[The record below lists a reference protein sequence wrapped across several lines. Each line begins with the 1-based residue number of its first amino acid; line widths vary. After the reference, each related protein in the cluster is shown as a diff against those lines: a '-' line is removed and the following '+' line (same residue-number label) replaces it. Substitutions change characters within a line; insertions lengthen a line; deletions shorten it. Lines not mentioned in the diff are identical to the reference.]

1 MKSYNLVNPEQ
12 AHQAIAKIWLE
23 VKNNLMAGR
32 RMVLVLQDY
41 DEALTVQQRKYL
53 HGYVYTQIAEQAAP
67 QGLKYPMKVWKEFF
81 REKYLGDEVQ
91 TSIDPMTGA
100 TKKDVVRVSSES
112 LGVKGYNELIEKVT
126 AFAATELGVNFDKTM
141 AEWGEQ

>member
-1 MKSYNLVNPEQ
+1 VKSYNLINPEQ

-41 DEALTVQQRKYL
+41 DEALTVQQRRFY
-53 HGYVYTQIAEQAAP
+53 HGYILIEIAEQAQP
-67 QGLKYPMKVWKEFF
+67 QGVKYPMKVWKEYF

-126 AFAATELGVNFDKTM
+126 AFAVTDLGVVFDKTM
-141 AEWGEQ
+141 QEWGEQ